1 VIRNSPFD
9 AAAPTYDT
17 TFTGTRLGRWLR
29 GLVRERL
36 GELFAAGDHVL
47 ELGCGTGEDA
57 VWLARRGVLV
67 TATDASPGMLAVA
80 RAKAEAAGVAER
92 IRFAQLDLRA
102 AEPQNHRT
110 AQPRNHG
117 TAEPQNHAAMGLPGR
132 GQLSES
138 RAQSAENKERG
149 SKGPQAGDFSAQPS
163 AFDGA
168 FSNFGALNCLP
179 DRRPVADLLAGL
191 VRPGGRVAL
200 VVMGPLCPWEIG
212 WHVAR
217 GRPGAAL
224 RRLRAGAPAHVG
236 QGATVRVWYPTPRRL
251 RAELEQHF
259 EHIETFGVGTLL
271 PPSYMSGVVE
281 RWPRPFEALALLER
295 RLAQRGPWAWLN
307 DHYMAVFE
315 RR

>member
-17 TFTGTRLGRWLR
+17 TFTATRLGRWLR
-29 GLVRERL
+29 GLVYERL
-36 GELFAAGDHVL
+36 STLFAAGDHVL

-102 AEPQNHRT
+102 TEL
-110 AQPRNHG
+110 
-117 TAEPQNHAAMGLPGR
+117 QNHAAMGLPGR

-251 RAELEQHF
+251 RAELEQYF
-259 EHIETFGVGTLL
+259 EHIETIGVGTLL

-307 DHYMAVFE
+307 DHYMGVFE